1 MTETALGWWGVPL
14 GVFAGAMRSSTPFLF
29 VSLGELLTEKSGRI
43 NLGQEGIL
51 VLGAM
56 CGYGVAFLTGS
67 AWLGVV
73 VPGCAVAIL
82 GSVDAAMCNVARV
95 SDIALVIAVVLL
107 RNRLVFYLG

>member
-1 MTETALGWWGVPL
+1 MTETVLGWWGVPL

-56 CGYGVAFLTGS
+56 WTF
-67 AWLGVV
+67 
-73 VPGCAVAIL
+73 GCAIFTTSRRHWFLSAVRCSSSLRPTSRTTWTSSRVTSITLAI
-82 GSVDAAMCNVARV
+82 
-95 SDIALVIAVVLL
+95 
-107 RNRLVFYLG
+107 